1 MPDSRLVIDTVIFDF
16 GGVLAE
22 NGRHSDFL
30 SRYPAEH
37 ADTVRQVL
45 LGDLTADGDHVW
57 HRLER
62 GEITLAEMGEAV
74 AASFAE
80 LGIAQ
85 PERPSSDGPAF
96 TFRPNEP
103 VIQLVKDLKAKGV
116 RTGVLTNNVAE
127 LRPLWRPML
136 PLDELF
142 DDVVDSSEVGLRK
155 PNPAVYRLAMERL
168 GATPERTAFLD
179 DLQSNVDAAAAV
191 GITGVFVDIDPTAAV
206 AQVRELTGL
215 T

>member
-1 MPDSRLVIDTVIFDF
+1 MIDTVIFDF

-22 NGRHSDFL
+22 NGRHSDFI

-37 ADTVRQVL
+37 AEVAREIL

-62 GEITLAEMGEAV
+62 GEITMTEMGEAV
-74 AASFAE
+74 GAAFAAR
-80 LGIAQ
+80 GITP
-85 PERPSSDGPAF
+85 PERPKSGGPEF
-96 TFRPNEP
+96 TFRPNDP
-103 VIQLVKDLKAKGV
+103 VIALVKDLKASGFK
-116 RTGVLTNNVAE
+116 TGVLTNNVAE
-127 LRPLWRPML
+127 LRPLWRPLL

-168 GATPERTAFLD
+168 GSTPETTVFLD
-179 DLQSNVDAAAAV
+179 DLRSNVDAASAL
-191 GITGVFVDIDPTAAV
+191 GITGVFVDIDPTEAV
-206 AQVRELTGL
+206 RTVRELTGL
-215 T
+215 L